1 MLDFSFTHKLK
12 KMWNNNYLSDPVLLQ
27 IAEKLMEN
35 NNTVPSSNL
44 DAGMTYFGQ
53 MIAHDIAPHTTAPEH
68 PVRTISNELLLDSLY
83 GHNHR
88 IVNDRFE
95 MRPIQWQGVKG
106 FDVARDENGRAL
118 IPDHRNDINDIV
130 CQLHCFW
137 QNFHNQLIEAP
148 YHFDF
153 ENAKCHTI
161 LSFQFVTIE
170 YFLKNLLEPHIFD
183 VYFNQQQKPKLP
195 FKPEQRLDY
204 FHNSAFRF
212 GHSMVR
218 NSYALRRFHPEVP
231 LTSLFT
237 SSQNIKDKH
246 VIQWHRFFG
255 DNQKANKIDL
265 SLSDAMS
272 RIRFPSDNSEMI
284 RIIFKNLLA
293 GLNKQIPSG
302 YNLVKK
308 INSDT
313 KLNEVFQLSP
323 VSQLPKEF
331 EGIEELNIQ
340 NLPLW
345 TYVLHEAATTQN
357 GERLGKLGSILI
369 ADVLHDAINTE
380 ALSIFK
386 NGTYDKSHALNVLSE
401 VKDKLLDEHN
411 NVDLQKLFTVN

>member
-1 MLDFSFTHKLK
+1 
-12 KMWNNNYLSDPVLLQ
+12 MWNPDYLSDPVLLQ
-27 IAEKLMEN
+27 IAEKLLEN

-53 MIAHDIAPHTTAPEH
+53 MIAHDIAPHTTPPDH
-68 PVRTISNELLLDSLY
+68 PVRTVSNELLLESLY
-83 GHNHR
+83 GQNNS

-95 MRPIQWQGVKG
+95 LRPIQWQGVKG
-106 FDVARDENGRAL
+106 FDVARDDNGKAR
-118 IPDHRNDINDIV
+118 IPEHRNDINDII
-130 CQLHCFW
+130 CQLHAFW

-161 LSFQFVTIE
+161 LTFQFVTIE
-170 YFLKNLLEPHIFD
+170 YYLKNLLDPHIFE
-183 VYFNQQQKPKLP
+183 VYFNQQAKPELP
-195 FKPEQRLDY
+195 FKTEQRLDY

-218 NSYALRRFHPEVP
+218 NSYALRRFQPEVP
-231 LTSLFT
+231 LTSLFA
-237 SSQNIKDKH
+237 SSQKVQDKH
-246 VIQWHRFFG
+246 VIQWRRFFG

-272 RIRFPSDNSEMI
+272 KIRFPSDNSEMI
-284 RIIFKNLLA
+284 RIIFKNILA

-302 YNLVKK
+302 YNIVKK
-308 INSDT
+308 INAQAE
-313 KLNEVFQLSP
+313 LNDIFQMTPLEKLSP
-323 VSQLPKEF
+323 QF
-331 EGIEELNIQ
+331 DGIEKLNIQ

-345 TYVLHEAATTQN
+345 TYILQEAATTQN

-369 ADVLHDAINTE
+369 ADVLHDAINTK

-386 NGTYDKSHALNVLSE
+386 NGTYDKRHALMVLDE
-401 VKDKLLDEHN
+401 VKDKLLDENN
-411 NVDLQKLFTVN
+411 NVDLHKLFNVN